1 MRSVGFVLHG
11 ACRPGGWRLPA
22 ASPPTAAQCLSRFTT
37 LLPVQVAKAARFIAA
52 PGWRPRRGLRYSLTI
67 RAYSRCRIPLSRNR
81 SRASR

>member
-1 MRSVGFVLHG
+1 MGRS
-11 ACRPGGWRLPA
+11 
-22 ASPPTAAQCLSRFTT
+22 TAP
-37 LLPVQVAKAARFIAA
+37 LPVQVAKAARFIAA